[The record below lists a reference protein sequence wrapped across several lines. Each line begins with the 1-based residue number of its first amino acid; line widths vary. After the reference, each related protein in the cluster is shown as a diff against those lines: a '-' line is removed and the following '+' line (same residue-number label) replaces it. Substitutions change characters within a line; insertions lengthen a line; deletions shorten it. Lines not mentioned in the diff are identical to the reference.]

1 LESAPLDA
9 KHAVSRLSPEFD
21 HHSPKFTNYK
31 TKQYNA
37 IGMTIQFHLQC
48 HEKQWKA
55 SKAKQS
61 NASRAKQEK
70 QCKQNE
76 TKQSQV
82 KHSTPTKT
90 KCTSLCPHEFATP
103 DFHSS

>member
-1 LESAPLDA
+1 VSLGA
-9 KHAVSRLSPEFD
+9 KPAVSRLSPQFD
-21 HHSPKFTNYK
+21 HHSPKFTNHK

-82 KHSTPTKT
+82 KHSTPK
-90 KCTSLCPHEFATP
+90 KLKGTSLCPHEFATP

>member
-1 LESAPLDA
+1 
-9 KHAVSRLSPEFD
+9 
-21 HHSPKFTNYK
+21 
-31 TKQYNA
+31 
-37 IGMTIQFHLQC
+37 MTIQFHLQC

-82 KHSTPTKT
+82 KHSTPK
-90 KCTSLCPHEFATP
+90 KQKVHLFARMNSP
-103 DFHSS
+103 LPISIPLS

>member
-1 LESAPLDA
+1 LESVPLDA

-55 SKAKQS
+55 SKAKQRQQS
-61 NASRAKQEK
+61 KARKAMQTKRNEAKSSKAQYAK
-70 QCKQNE
+70 
-76 TKQSQV
+76 
-82 KHSTPTKT
+82 KT
-90 KCTSLCPHEFATP
+90 KGTSLCPHEFATP

>member
-1 LESAPLDA
+1 VSSLGA
-9 KHAVSRLSPEFD
+9 KQAVSRLSLHFD

-31 TKQYNA
+31 TEQYNA
-37 IGMTIQFHLQC
+37 IGMTTQFHMQC

-61 NASRAKQEK
+61 NASRAKQAK
-70 QCKQNE
+70 QCKQIE

-82 KHSTPTKT
+82 IHSTPRKPND
-90 KCTSLCPHEFATP
+90 TSHCSHEFATR